1 MPSAT
6 GSYTPRPR
14 PISPHALK
22 RAIPDT
28 HMKNFSL
35 TLLGLLAAP
44 LLLSALP
51 TRDTLSFA
59 PARGASI
66 SMTYEVINEMSM
78 DDMAVLINGEENP
91 MMPSIEMNM
100 VTTNEF
106 QFTDVYES
114 MADGQPLRMQRTFE
128 TIKIDLSGE
137 TVMDM
142 MGDTQEEE
150 LAGEGSSALEGL
162 TVLFNLKDGEYQKT
176 WPKDEEGND
185 ELLEGLVED
194 VSLRTLLSTEEV
206 AEGESWDIDP
216 KALIELLAPGG
227 NLAMDLE
234 MTGGEDAMNMGPDA
248 DMMSNMR
255 EMLSGELEGTFT
267 GKLSGYREVEGTRLA
282 VIELEIEI
290 DCTTDMVDQFR
301 EQMEES
307 LPPEAGI
314 EMDVSSVD
322 VSYVFEGSGEL
333 LWDASSGHV
342 AGLTM
347 EAETAMSMEMMIGM
361 DAGGQQMDMEM
372 SMEMSGIIRVEV
384 GVK

>member
-1 MPSAT
+1 
-6 GSYTPRPR
+6 
-14 PISPHALK
+14 
-22 RAIPDT
+22 
-28 HMKNFSL
+28 MKNFSL

-59 PARGASI
+59 PVRGASV

-91 MMPSIEMNM
+91 MMPNIEMDM

-114 MADGQPLRMQRTFE
+114 MADGQPSRMQRTFE
-128 TIKIDLSGE
+128 TIKIDISGE

-142 MGDTQEEE
+142 MGETQEET
-150 LAGEGSSALEGL
+150 LAGEGSSALEGM

-194 VSLRTLLSTEEV
+194 VSLRTLLPTEEV
-206 AEGESWDIDP
+206 AEGESWDIEP

-227 NLAMDLE
+227 NLSMDLE
-234 MTGGEDAMNMGPDA
+234 MTGGDDAMNMGPDA

-267 GKLSGYREVEGTRLA
+267 GKLSGYREVEGARLA
-282 VIELEIEI
+282 VIELEIEL
-290 DCTTDMVDQFR
+290 DCTTDMVDLFR

-333 LWDASSGHV
+333 LWDASNGHM

-347 EAETAMSMEMMIGM
+347 EAETAMSMEMIIGM

-372 SMEMSGIIRVEV
+372 SIEMSGVIRVEV
-384 GVK
+384 GVE